1 MRERRRVLAAT
12 ATALFLSV
20 LVWFNYSAVLPRVV
34 DDWGLS
40 GLEAGLVFGAFQ
52 AGYLVA
58 ILPAGRLADSHSPRW
73 IVSVGAVGTALP
85 SLAFAAVADGVVL
98 GAALRFL
105 SGLFVAGVYVP
116 GMRFLS
122 DWYPESSRGRA
133 LGLYIGS
140 FELGSGLS
148 FVFATTAAT
157 AVDWRLAVALTS
169 VGALAVPALML
180 GATRDAPGRAET
192 SATGLDLSVLR
203 NRTFLAATSVYSWH
217 NWELFGVRNWL
228 LAFLAAAPAFAGA
241 GAEGGP
247 LGGVGPGLVVGGM
260 IVASGAGNAA
270 GGWLSDR
277 IGRPRVLALGLG
289 ASALV
294 SGTYGLLGGLPL
306 ALLVAVTLAYGVVL
320 AVDSAPTSALITE
333 VVADERVGS
342 ALSVQ
347 SLAGFSTTVVSPV
360 VFGLALDRGGY
371 PLAFPTLAGGALLG
385 LCSVAALV
393 RLRRAGSP
401 ASEPFGSTPTTGGDG
416 EAGAETG
423 AADAPDGTDD

>member
-1 MRERRRVLAAT
+1 
-12 ATALFLSV
+12 
-20 LVWFNYSAVLPRVV
+20 
-34 DDWGLS
+34 
-40 GLEAGLVFGAFQ
+40 
-52 AGYLVA
+52 
-58 ILPAGRLADSHSPRW
+58 
-73 IVSVGAVGTALP
+73 
-85 SLAFAAVADGVVL
+85 
-98 GAALRFL
+98 
-105 SGLFVAGVYVP
+105 
-116 GMRFLS
+116 
-122 DWYPESSRGRA
+122 
-133 LGLYIGS
+133 
-140 FELGSGLS
+140 
-148 FVFATTAAT
+148 
-157 AVDWRLAVALTS
+157 
-169 VGALAVPALML
+169 
-180 GATRDAPGRAET
+180 
-192 SATGLDLSVLR
+192 
-203 NRTFLAATSVYSWH
+203 
-217 NWELFGVRNWL
+217 
-228 LAFLAAAPAFAGA
+228 
-241 GAEGGP
+241 
-247 LGGVGPGLVVGGM
+247 
-260 IVASGAGNAA
+260 
-270 GGWLSDR
+270 
-277 IGRPRVLALGLG
+277 
-289 ASALV
+289 V